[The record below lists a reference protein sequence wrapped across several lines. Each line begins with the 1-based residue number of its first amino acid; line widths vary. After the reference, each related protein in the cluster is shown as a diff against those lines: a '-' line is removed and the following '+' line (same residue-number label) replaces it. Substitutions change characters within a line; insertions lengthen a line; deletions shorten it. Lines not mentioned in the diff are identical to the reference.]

1 MALVCVVDLNTR
13 YRVPFLTTHNHFHT
27 YRTHVKVT
35 ILNRCTATDGEI
47 TSSREPHRSTQ
58 RQRHRIKRTVP
69 HSPCG
74 VGKDRAAN
82 RPWTQRQSLKRPTP
96 SWTRWRLEPH
106 DRDGSVSRSL
116 RSAMTMN
123 LRRSEDEK
131 ERASRLHDVGEAL
144 AIAQRVQLG
153 QPSPTV
159 TCLRRALG
167 HTIKQGSSQ
176 CVMNRVMGFEGLA
189 PGTKRRPF
197 CERRALASP
206 DASSRRRLVRRFH
219 MCVTRM
225 YLPRSS
231 ASRDSIRVLTGR

>member
-1 MALVCVVDLNTR
+1 M
-13 YRVPFLTTHNHFHT
+13 
-27 YRTHVKVT
+27 
-35 ILNRCTATDGEI
+35 
-47 TSSREPHRSTQ
+47 Q
-58 RQRHRIKRTVP
+58 RTVP

-74 VGKDRAAN
+74 VGKDRAAK

-106 DRDGSVSRSL
+106 DRDGSMSRSL
-116 RSAMTMN
+116 CSAMTMD

-131 ERASRLHDVGEAL
+131 ERASHLHDVGEAL

-176 CVMNRVMGFEGLA
+176 CVMNRVMRFEGLA
-189 PGTKRRPF
+189 PCTKRRPF

-231 ASRDSIRVLTGR
+231 ALRDSIRVFTGTWRRVATMSPSRLRWHTFKHRAARGTRASSARGHREGRQ

>member
-1 MALVCVVDLNTR
+1 M
-13 YRVPFLTTHNHFHT
+13 
-27 YRTHVKVT
+27 
-35 ILNRCTATDGEI
+35 
-47 TSSREPHRSTQ
+47 Q
-58 RQRHRIKRTVP
+58 RTVP

-74 VGKDRAAN
+74 VGKDRAAK

-131 ERASRLHDVGEAL
+131 ERASHLHDVGEAL

-159 TCLRRALG
+159 TRLR
-167 HTIKQGSSQ
+167 
-176 CVMNRVMGFEGLA
+176 EGRS
-189 PGTKRRPF
+189 GT
-197 CERRALASP
+197 
-206 DASSRRRLVRRFH
+206 
-219 MCVTRM
+219 
-225 YLPRSS
+225 RSS
-231 ASRDSIRVLTGR
+231 KGQVSA